1 MTICAEPDGLALRIT
16 ISGRFEFNA
25 HPTFRTAFECG
36 AKSFE
41 RYELDLR
48 KTVYLVNAALGML
61 LLLRDHAGGDAAR
74 IRIVNCSPEVRRILG
89 IANSHKLFE
98 IV

>member
-1 MTICAEPDGLALRIT
+1 MTICAEPDGLVLRIS
-16 ISGRFEFNA
+16 INGRFEFNA
-25 HPTFRTAFECG
+25 HPMFRAAHEFG

-48 KTVYLVNAALGML
+48 KTVYLDSAALGML

-74 IRIVNCSPEVRRILG
+74 IRIVNCSPGVRRILG
-89 IANSHKLFE
+89 IANFHMLFE